1 MLIARHIKLSNG
13 IPRDIPR
20 RLYAM
25 TSEGKTGRLEDTI
38 REKVKWTRFFD
49 DDNYCRTDRLHIS
62 LEVICSSTARIAFYH
77 K

>member
-1 MLIARHIKLSNG
+1 MLIARHIKLLNG
-13 IPRDIPR
+13 IPRDIRR

-49 DDNYCRTDRLHIS
+49 DDN
-62 LEVICSSTARIAFYH
+62 
-77 K
+77 